1 MSGSTGPPAQDM
13 SQEKLNGIVIE
24 YLTKKGYTRTRDELL
39 HEATQS
45 TETSVEPLLVIS
57 STISQDGT
65 KGIRIEQDGNLVAV
79 FRKDISFGLQSDQE
93 LDAHA
98 KPSHAFAIASPRPEA
113 ISQSIQP
120 LPAAQPVTIPS
131 VIANTNN
138 VTSTQPTTPN
148 VKKTKVGGW
157 RAQGQKGHTE
167 EESSA
172 DITSS
177 LDGESDTDTDAP
189 EGTMIKG
196 TDTTGVI
203 TKDELRA
210 DRPSLG
216 ALDDDRAAKLAEKKG
231 LDGNQSLASAMARAG
246 STRLGIDLYG
256 DSATAQF
263 CGKLLDTIQRLEA
276 ESKHFKRLWQEEIN
290 GFDEDESS
298 ISDVVEESE
307 QEEPAAPPARI
318 PILHWVQC
326 DNSCPHTY
334 NNRLTADKPQLQT
347 DDKDWHAFGHI
358 YGIQPISSLGRY
370 LEIHKHVDA
379 AVIYVYYC
387 PKVPRQTFLGQKS
400 ASSRDNQFSSQD
412 ANVVASQAYICV
424 SSKELELALTRDA
437 TYQIPRVMEDP
448 WPLMLGLQK
457 TTPWFRTPFPFIF
470 HHLETLQSAI
480 RDGRD
485 TGGNIEAFLE
495 CVNVQFGAMFTSVK
509 ALFSNGIVTPKH
521 AELLFR
527 INGGII
533 TEKNKETVACV
544 IKDPPVVRQHSVS
557 LSCWM
562 WKFDGTVFKR
572 EHTLINCS
580 IPDENENLIKTLN
593 AYPVEYADKSLV
605 TTLVDARFMI
615 DWATYRRVH
624 PESFKHQLEYQRNTH
639 EILDRLPASMTCD
652 DEPMSL
658 RVEGIEN
665 VVWNKKAFEHL
676 MLPKPTKT
684 LVRALVE
691 THEGSGVQEDIIA
704 GKGNGVILLL
714 HGGPGTGKTLTAEKY
729 LTTVLYLGRIWN
741 CVLLF
746 DEADVFLEERTL
758 FDLPRN
764 SLVSVFLRILE
775 YYEGILILT
784 SNRVGTF
791 DEAFKSRIQV
801 AIHYKDLTRIS
812 RKKIWQNFTEMM
824 EESDYNANISELYE
838 KIDELSEK
846 NMNGRQ
852 IRNAITT
859 ARRLA
864 LFEKEPL
871 SWKHLDQV
879 IKISGDFDQ
888 YLESVHGHSD
898 ADRARDE
905 KIR

>member
-1 MSGSTGPPAQDM
+1 MSIIAQ
-13 SQEKLNGIVIE
+13 
-24 YLTKKGYTRTRDELL
+24 
-39 HEATQS
+39 
-45 TETSVEPLLVIS
+45 
-57 STISQDGT
+57 
-65 KGIRIEQDGNLVAV
+65 
-79 FRKDISFGLQSDQE
+79 
-93 LDAHA
+93 
-98 KPSHAFAIASPRPEA
+98 
-113 ISQSIQP
+113 
-120 LPAAQPVTIPS
+120 
-131 VIANTNN
+131 
-138 VTSTQPTTPN
+138 
-148 VKKTKVGGW
+148 
-157 RAQGQKGHTE
+157 
-167 EESSA
+167 
-172 DITSS
+172 
-177 LDGESDTDTDAP
+177 
-189 EGTMIKG
+189 
-196 TDTTGVI
+196 
-203 TKDELRA
+203 
-210 DRPSLG
+210 
-216 ALDDDRAAKLAEKKG
+216 
-231 LDGNQSLASAMARAG
+231 
-246 STRLGIDLYG
+246 
-256 DSATAQF
+256 
-263 CGKLLDTIQRLEA
+263 
-276 ESKHFKRLWQEEIN
+276 
-290 GFDEDESS
+290 
-298 ISDVVEESE
+298 
-307 QEEPAAPPARI
+307 
-318 PILHWVQC
+318 
-326 DNSCPHTY
+326 
-334 NNRLTADKPQLQT
+334 
-347 DDKDWHAFGHI
+347 
-358 YGIQPISSLGRY
+358 
-370 LEIHKHVDA
+370 
-379 AVIYVYYC
+379 
-387 PKVPRQTFLGQKS
+387 
-400 ASSRDNQFSSQD
+400 
-412 ANVVASQAYICV
+412 SQAYICV

-580 IPDENENLIKTLN
+580 IPDENENLIKALN

-605 TTLVDARFMI
+605 TTLVSRGREFWKCRKQCLVSYRGWDANKDLNHVDARFMI

-624 PESFKHQLEYQRNTH
+624 PESFKHQSEYQRSSH
-639 EILDRLPASMTCD
+639 EMLDGLPASMTCD
-652 DEPMSL
+652 DEPSTKSLLLLPPVLNGFNFQEKKWMSL

-729 LTTVLYLGRIWN
+729 LDTVLYLGRIWN
-741 CVLLF
+741 RVLLF

-812 RKKIWQNFTEMM
+812 KKKIWQNFTE
-824 EESDYNANISELYE
+824 
-838 KIDELSEK
+838 
-846 NMNGRQ
+846 
-852 IRNAITT
+852 
-859 ARRLA
+859 
-864 LFEKEPL
+864 
-871 SWKHLDQV
+871 
-879 IKISGDFDQ
+879 
-888 YLESVHGHSD
+888 
-898 ADRARDE
+898 
-905 KIR
+905 